1 MIKPEDIGKGNRL
14 RFAEDTKT
22 YYSIRKHP
30 SNKTVLVD
38 DGKGNE
44 TWKSI
49 SKIIQID
56 SKKLG
61 EQLSEQILRMQKLA
75 GIIK

>member
-44 TWKSI
+44 TWKAI

-56 SKKLG
+56 NKKLG

>member
-14 RFAEDTKT
+14 KFADDTTT

-30 SNKTVLVD
+30 SNRTVLVD
-38 DGKGNE
+38 DGRGNE
-44 TWKSI
+44 TWKAI
-49 SKIIQID
+49 SKIIQLD
-56 SKKLG
+56 NRKLK
-61 EQLSEQILRMQKLA
+61 EELSEQVLRMQKLA

>member
-1 MIKPEDIGKGNRL
+1 MIKPEDIGNGNRL
-14 RFAEDTKT
+14 KFQDDKTT

-44 TWKSI
+44 TWKAI
-49 SKIIQID
+49 SKIVQLD
-56 SKKLG
+56 NKKLN
-61 EQLSEQILRMQKLA
+61 EDIVLRMQKLA

>member
-14 RFAEDTKT
+14 RFAEDNKT

-44 TWKSI
+44 TWKAI

-56 SKKLG
+56 NKKLG
-61 EQLSEQILRMQKLA
+61 EQVSEQILRMQKLA

>member
-14 RFAEDTKT
+14 KFADDTTT

-30 SNKTVLVD
+30 SNRTVLVD
-38 DGKGNE
+38 DGRGNE
-44 TWKSI
+44 IWKAI
-49 SKIIQID
+49 SKIIQLD
-56 SKKLG
+56 NRKLK
-61 EQLSEQILRMQKLA
+61 EELSEQVLRMQKLA

>member
-56 SKKLG
+56 NKKLG

>member
-14 RFAEDTKT
+14 RFQDDKTT

-30 SNKTVLVD
+30 SNRTVLVD

-44 TWKSI
+44 TWKAI
-49 SKIIQID
+49 SKIIQLD
-56 SKKLG
+56 NKKLN
-61 EQLSEQILRMQKLA
+61 EDIVLRMQKLA